1 MQKRQWKMQERLRV
15 FSQKGMLLHG
25 TWAHYPK
32 NGILFQNCS
41 NDWELFEKNGSGKC
55 KKRCA
60 SAVKKGKWYFVP
72 RLKAVCGIFEQ
83 KPKPWLILVQQAKQS
98 KYMYFLHHARAADQK
113 APYVRS
119 SLKSGNHGY
128 QIKMFSYAAQ
138 HLSTLGLRNETT
150 KCF

>member
-1 MQKRQWKMQERLRV
+1 MKVYLNDEKTPVDPQPLYV
-15 FSQKGMLLHG
+15 
-25 TWAHYPK
+25 
-32 NGILFQNCS
+32 IL
-41 NDWELFEKNGSGKC
+41 WG
-55 KKRCA
+55 
-60 SAVKKGKWYFVP
+60 
-72 RLKAVCGIFEQ
+72 LKAVCGIFEQ

-113 APYVRS
+113 APYVPS

-138 HLSTLGLRNETT
+138 HLSTLGLHNKTS